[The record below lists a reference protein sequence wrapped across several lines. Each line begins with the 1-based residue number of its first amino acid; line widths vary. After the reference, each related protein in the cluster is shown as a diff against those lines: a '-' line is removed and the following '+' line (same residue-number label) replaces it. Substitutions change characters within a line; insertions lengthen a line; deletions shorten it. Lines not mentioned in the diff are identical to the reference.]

1 MWERDPSKN
10 GKSGLPPIGWVTV
23 VILLLLAYKGVA
35 WVVSAIREK
44 PKTPSIVKSESPSH
58 LGPTLASKLRPTAAT
73 QPVPPPVL
81 ARASSPVSSAVKPSP
96 ELNPA
101 ESSELARARST
112 IKIAQEEYGMN
123 WHTKVDLD
131 EVRKHAE
138 GGSREAMLQLGQCFA
153 MGERTIKDEVESA
166 RWYQMAIDNHNRELE
181 MLGFAGHIDSMT
193 VLVKRH
199 ATGRCAPKDARI
211 AEAWVML
218 AANEAPADRL
228 VEIAR
233 HYEQQSGMSPHSR
246 KIALKIMTA
255 AALAGDDEAQFLAG
269 SRFEE
274 ASTEWT
280 DVTEAYAWYNVAA
293 AKGLAAAKARRA
305 DLEKRTDG
313 LAIAEQGQRRARSI
327 LLEMDEAA
335 KRIRDKTGV
344 REIYRKLIEDI
355 KAGKK

>member
-1 MWERDPSKN
+1 MWERDPSKH
-10 GKSGLPPIGWVTV
+10 GKAGLPPIGWVTV

-35 WVVSAIREK
+35 WVVSATREK
-44 PKTPSIVKSESPSH
+44 PKTQAIAKSLVPVFAKAK
-58 LGPTLASKLRPTAAT
+58 TASNVG
-73 QPVPPPVL
+73 QPADQQPPPPPLL
-81 ARASSPVSSAVKPSP
+81 ARDSSPVRPETKTSPGPSP
-96 ELNPA
+96 A
-101 ESSELARARST
+101 EPSELARARST
-112 IKIAQEEYGMN
+112 IKIAQEEYGVN

-131 EVRKHAE
+131 EVRKHAK

-153 MGERTIKDEVESA
+153 MGERAIKDEVESA

-181 MLGFAGHIDSMT
+181 MLGFAGHIDSMM
-193 VLVKRH
+193 VLFQRH
-199 ATGRCAPKDARI
+199 ATGRCAPKDARL
-211 AEAWVML
+211 AEAWLML
-218 AANEAPADRL
+218 AANEAPTDNL

-233 HYEQQSGMSPHSR
+233 HYEQQSGMTPHSR
-246 KIALKIMTA
+246 RIALNIITA
-255 AALAGDDEAQFLAG
+255 AALAGDAEAQCLAG

-274 ASTEWT
+274 ASTEWA

-293 AKGLAAAKARRA
+293 AKGHAAAKARRA

-335 KRIRDKTGV
+335 KRTPDKTGV
-344 REIYRKLIEDI
+344 REVFRKLIEDI